1 MDEYMAYIWIGV
13 AVVMTIA
20 EIGTAQLVSVWF
32 VIGALCAAVTCL
44 FTGNWQI
51 QLIIFVSV
59 SLLTLLVTRPLV
71 KKFKKKVV
79 KVNTNADRMIGEI
92 GVMQNGISEPEEI
105 GLAKVSGSVWSVKTD
120 DPPLEKGD
128 KVKVLSIEGVKL
140 IVEKAE

>member
-51 QLIIFVSV
+51 QLIVFVSV

-92 GVMQNGISEPEEI
+92 GVMQNGISEI
-105 GLAKVSGSVWSVKTD
+105 HCVFQRISVRSQERSEFDLILSDIKS
-120 DPPLEKGD
+120 E
-128 KVKVLSIEGVKL
+128 VLIYTEGQP
-140 IVEKAE
+140 